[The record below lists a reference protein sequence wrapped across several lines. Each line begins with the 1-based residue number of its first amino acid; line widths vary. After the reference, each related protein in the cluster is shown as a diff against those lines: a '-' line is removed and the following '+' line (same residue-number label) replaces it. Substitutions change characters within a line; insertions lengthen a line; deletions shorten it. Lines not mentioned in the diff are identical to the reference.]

1 MLEASVMMVMLQ
13 RSVTGCISSLFM
25 LMMMM
30 MLGFYWTS
38 WTVPI

>member
-13 RSVTGCISSLFM
+13 RSVTGCVSSLFM
-25 LMMMM
+25 LMM